1 MKDYIALWL
10 EGLPKLHP
18 SSLEFP
24 VSATGVCER
33 HFGGHLAFAKITL
46 RIEPAASFEVVDDL
60 PEDEEFRKGD
70 YLDWAVFGLLDVL
83 MLAET
88 GPIGAIRVVVTA
100 AEHSRVESSRM
111 AFRWAGRDAGK
122 RIIESIKEIRQSRI
136 RENPRLREPII
147 KLTK

>member
-83 MLAET
+83 MFVEC
-88 GPIGAIRVVVTA
+88 GPISAIRVVVTE
-100 AEHSRVESSRM
+100 AEYSRVDSSQM

-122 RIIESIKEIRQSRI
+122 RIIESIKDIRQSKI
-136 RENPRLREPII
+136 RENP
-147 KLTK
+147 KLKEWTVKLSK